1 VTGSDDGSWDESLL
15 AAEESLDDEEVG
27 VDPDE
32 GYSPPDRPAWGITD
46 REIGGHES
54 LSRRLSREVPDV
66 SALGDGDGIGDSTD
80 TDGEPIDDQVGAERS
95 GRLVFVDL
103 DDSDPG
109 EDFVARDV
117 GIDGRAASAEEA
129 AVHIVPDGD
138 RA

>member
-1 VTGSDDGSWDESLL
+1 MSVDDGSLGESLL

-32 GYSPPDRPAWGITD
+32 GYSPPDRPAWGVTD

-66 SALGDGDGIGDSTD
+66 SDAADGDGIGDSTD

-109 EDFVARDV
+109 DDFVARDV
-117 GIDGRAASAEEA
+117 GIDGSAASAEEA
-129 AVHIVPDGD
+129 AVHVVPDGE
-138 RA
+138 RP